1 MKKEEEEEEEEEED
15 QIIEGDCRLV
25 AVALSP

>member
-1 MKKEEEEEEEEEED
+1 MKKEEEEEEEEED